1 MRILDRYVLRNF
13 LEPFLLCFF
22 GLIAI
27 WLVYDLYDNGP
38 DFVEYHVPLKTIG
51 RFYLSQL
58 PAITLL
64 SLPIAL
70 LLALLFSLSKMSRH
84 NEIISML
91 TAGRSLERMLV
102 PLTMVGIICTGVCF
116 VLNST
121 WAPHADAVKKRMLE
135 EITRGEKRATEREAV
150 EGHLFRDRMNN
161 RTWFVRKLR
170 PPRSRSAGVYQL
182 EGVQVI
188 QQDANGVIQKKWYA
202 NQKAVF
208 DETAKTWTFY
218 KGMIVEFNK
227 EGDITF
233 TDNFP
238 EGERVIKDWT
248 ETPWRIASSQFDPQN
263 LSIEELKIYLANN
276 FDFPPP
282 QLAPYRTNLFDRWAF
297 PWSCLVV
304 VFISAPLGIVYS
316 RRGVLAGVAGSIFL
330 FFGLILL
337 RYLFLAFGKG
347 SRLDPAL
354 AAWLPNVFFFA
365 VGLILLY
372 YRSTNR
378 DLPKLAFWK

>member
-38 DFVEYHVPLKTIG
+38 DFVEYHVPLKVVG
-51 RFYLSQL
+51 RFYVSQF

-91 TAGRSLERMLV
+91 TAGCSLWRLLI
-102 PLTMVGIICTGVCF
+102 PLTVVGLLCTGLCH
-116 VLNST
+116 VLNSE
-121 WAPHADAVKKRMLE
+121 WAPHADAIKKRMLE
-135 EITRGEKRATEREAV
+135 EITRGEKRATQRETV

-170 PPRSRSAGVYQL
+170 PPKAHTNGVYAL

-202 NQKAVF
+202 NQSAVF
-208 DETAKTWTFY
+208 DETKKTWTFHH
-218 KGMIVEFNK
+218 GMIVEFNK

-233 TDNFP
+233 TDSFP
-238 EGERVIKDWT
+238 EGERVIEDWT

-263 LSIEELKIYLANN
+263 LSIEELKIYLTNN
-276 FDFPPP
+276 SDFPTP
-282 QLAPYRTNLFDRWAF
+282 QLAPVSSNT
-297 PWSCLVV
+297 
-304 VFISAPLGIVYS
+304 
-316 RRGVLAGVAGSIFL
+316 
-330 FFGLILL
+330 
-337 RYLFLAFGKG
+337 
-347 SRLDPAL
+347 
-354 AAWLPNVFFFA
+354 
-365 VGLILLY
+365 
-372 YRSTNR
+372 
-378 DLPKLAFWK
+378 